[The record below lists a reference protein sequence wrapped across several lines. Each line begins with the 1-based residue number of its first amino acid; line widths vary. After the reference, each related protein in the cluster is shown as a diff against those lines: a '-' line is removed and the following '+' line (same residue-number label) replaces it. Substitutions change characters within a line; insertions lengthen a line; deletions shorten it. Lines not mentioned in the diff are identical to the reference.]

1 MAYTQDDL
9 ISIREA
15 IATGEK
21 SVTFADGKAVTY
33 RTLDEL
39 MRAEQII
46 NKYLE
51 AAAGR
56 RPRRAF
62 RMNVSKGV

>member
-9 ISIREA
+9 TSIREA

-21 SVTFADGKAVTY
+21 SVTFADGKSVVY
-33 RTLDEL
+33 RSMDEL
-39 MRAEQII
+39 VKAEQLIS
-46 NKYLE
+46 KYLE

>member
-33 RTLDEL
+33 RSLAEL
-39 MRAEQII
+39 MQAEQII
-46 NKYLE
+46 SKHLE
-51 AAAGR
+51 AATGR

>member
-21 SVTFADGKAVTY
+21 SVTFSDGKQVIY

-39 MRAEQII
+39 LRAEQII
-46 NKYLE
+46 NKHLE

-62 RMNVSKGV
+62 RMNVNKGV

>member
-9 ISIREA
+9 TNIREA

-21 SVTFADGKAVTY
+21 SVTFADGKSVTY
-33 RTLDEL
+33 RTLTEL
-39 MRAEQII
+39 MQAEQII
-46 NKYLE
+46 SKSLE
-51 AAAGR
+51 ASEGR

>member
-9 ISIREA
+9 INIREA

-21 SVTFADGKAVTY
+21 SVTFADGKSVTY
-33 RTLDEL
+33 RTLTEL
-39 MRAEQII
+39 MQAEQII
-46 NKYLE
+46 SKSLE
-51 AAAGR
+51 ALEGR